1 MELTELKHRP
11 LFFHSNVR
19 GLLCVTAIKEV
30 LQAAESWGVLS
41 CSQDFFCKYQC
52 VRVITPATLTN
63 SKYPKTNMMR
73 TRYQLDFTCL
83 LHQSLAQIVLQMQF
97 VSYSSGQFF
106 EQCLQSSFNYFYFF
120 PPPVLSFLSF
130 ISAHLITS
138 QLKSNWGGGVSERER
153 ALK

>member
-83 LHQSLAQIVLQMQF
+83 LH
-97 VSYSSGQFF
+97 
-106 EQCLQSSFNYFYFF
+106 
-120 PPPVLSFLSF
+120 
-130 ISAHLITS
+130 
-138 QLKSNWGGGVSERER
+138 
-153 ALK
+153 

>member
-52 VRVITPATLTN
+52 VSDYTCNTHKLQVSQDEYDENTVPARLYMSLTLVLGSDCVLLLTP
-63 SKYPKTNMMR
+63 
-73 TRYQLDFTCL
+73 
-83 LHQSLAQIVLQMQF
+83 
-97 VSYSSGQFF
+97 
-106 EQCLQSSFNYFYFF
+106 NYNTE
-120 PPPVLSFLSF
+120 L
-130 ISAHLITS
+130 
-138 QLKSNWGGGVSERER
+138 
-153 ALK
+153 